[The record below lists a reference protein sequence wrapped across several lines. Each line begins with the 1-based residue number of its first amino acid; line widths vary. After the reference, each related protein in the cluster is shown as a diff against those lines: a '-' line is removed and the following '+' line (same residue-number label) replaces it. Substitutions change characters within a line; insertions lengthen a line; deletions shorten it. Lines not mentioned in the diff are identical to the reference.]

1 MVESQLVEL
10 DDVRT
15 AALVVGMTALAVLF
29 PDLVFFAV
37 KSAAFIDIL
46 FDFFVAIKTQ
56 RGLAVSVEAVMTLGT
71 FMLDFGVSLDQFT
84 RHDQGFDGGGVA
96 R

>member
-1 MVESQLVEL
+1 MIECQFVEL

-15 AALVVGMTALAVLF
+15 AALVIGMTALAELF

-56 RGLAVSVEAVMTLGT
+56 WGLAVSVEAVMTLGT
-71 FMLDFGVSLDQFT
+71 FMFNFGVSLDQLT
-84 RHDQGFDGGGVA
+84 GHDQGFNGGCLA